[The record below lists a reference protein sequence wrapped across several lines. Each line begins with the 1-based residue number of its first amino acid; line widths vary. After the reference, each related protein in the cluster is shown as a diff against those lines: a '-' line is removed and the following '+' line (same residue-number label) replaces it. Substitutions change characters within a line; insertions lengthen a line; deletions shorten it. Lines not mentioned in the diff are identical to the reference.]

1 MDALTTAMGLATYAP
16 RIVKWLSGSD
26 KAEAVAQKV
35 VAVAEAV
42 TGRPGTDAVYTL
54 EGNPDKVL
62 EFRTRIAELEAD
74 VEKAV
79 MEDKQHAR
87 AAHRDH
93 WMPWLLTLTL
103 VAMVSGTVAGLLFVA
118 VPDGNKEVLYL
129 IVGQLIGAFVTAVA
143 YWLGS
148 SRGSAV
154 KQDELTSL
162 MAAAG
167 KSNRP

>member
-16 RIVKWLSGSD
+16 KIIKWISGSN
-26 KAEAVAQKV
+26 KAEAIAEKV

-42 TGRPGTDAVYTL
+42 TGQKGDEAQYVL
-54 EGNPDKVL
+54 QANPDKVI
-62 EFRTRIAELEAD
+62 EFRTRLAELEAD
-74 VEKAV
+74 LGLAV
-79 MEDKQHAR
+79 IADVQHAR

-93 WMPWLLTLTL
+93 WMPWVLTLAL
-103 VAMVSGTVAGLLFVA
+103 AAMVAGTVAGLLLVA
-118 VPDGNKEVLYL
+118 VPSGNQEVLFL

-162 MAAAG
+162 IG
-167 KSNRP
+167 RK